1 MDSHTLCSQLA
12 SYWRPWLGAPTEG
25 ATFEPY
31 SEVTYHEVPDD
42 TPEPAPAPAPTE
54 PPTSEIPEQIL
65 QVAWFLMVLVALINE
80 HPDPNQ
86 GLLREIQQQP
96 IGQLRDLRTDR
107 VDHAALA
114 TLCADLGIA
123 ASFLSRHRQQ
133 AASQE
138 IGDLTQEDVGI

>member
-1 MDSHTLCSQLA
+1 
-12 SYWRPWLGAPTEG
+12 
-25 ATFEPY
+25 
-31 SEVTYHEVPDD
+31 
-42 TPEPAPAPAPTE
+42 
-54 PPTSEIPEQIL
+54 
-65 QVAWFLMVLVALINE
+65 MVLVALINE

-123 ASFLSRHRQQ
+123 ASFLSRQQ

-138 IGDLTQEDVGI
+138 IGDLTQEDDGI